1 MSVEYFSLLGGQEMA
16 VPAISQSSLVSGKID
31 PAEVF

>member
-1 MSVEYFSLLGGQEMA
+1 MSMEYFSLLGGQVIA
-16 VPAISQSSLVSGKID
+16 VPAISQSSLVSDKID